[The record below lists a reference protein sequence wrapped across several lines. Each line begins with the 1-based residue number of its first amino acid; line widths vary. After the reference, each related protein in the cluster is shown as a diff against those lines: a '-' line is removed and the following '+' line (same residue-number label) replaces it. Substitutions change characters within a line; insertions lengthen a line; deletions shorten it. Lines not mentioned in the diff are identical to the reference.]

1 MNDSFYYYSFK
12 TGHSGHHGGGKGGKG
27 KGKGKHSKIGHHEE
41 NLKHDKNFHE
51 AQSLANQHNAKIKAR
66 ESEAKRTRDKAR
78 GRHHP
83 NPSVTIEKH
92 RRNLATLKANVK
104 NTLNY
109 TQAGGG
115 NMSVPTGSNVDAD
128 ANNTGSNYTHAYNT
142 NNQYNN
148 NSMDSISDSIKQH
161 SYIFTDVGIAGLALL
176 IGQNV
181 FKKKVIPDKFS
192 TFAWMASIG
201 SLAVGVL
208 SGTHTSSAM
217 AAGEHRRG
225 GGNHNHNHPG
235 HRGHIGHPGHIGHI
249 GKRGHRGKFH
259 PGHYLHGIWYPGY
272 YDYLPLIEGVEPY
285 PYPAGYPYPEPYPAY
300 PYGVPEFEGVYP
312 YYYGGIHYDSFGRR
326 IHIPVGHHGGF
337 EHGFHPGG
345 FGGGGHDHDHDG
357 GFHPGGSGGIPHP
370 SGGDHGMHGPPPG
383 GGFGGGGGGGFHPG
397 GSGGAGAG
405 ADTAAGRLTH
415 AGAHL
420 AYSFNAGQDHDQPWD
435 IKPLYGPL
443 CKPGK
448 PCVDLKSNYARS
460 YHSAIF
466 PERGYQED
474 FNIRRQEP
482 YIRQTKG
489 TSLINPPDVILPA
502 NIVTGTAIQGAANP
516 IDDLNHV
523 PAFVSD
529 IY

>member
-1 MNDSFYYYSFK
+1 MNDSFYFYSFK
-12 TGHSGHHGGGKGGKG
+12 TGHSSGHHGGKGGKGGKG
-27 KGKGKHSKIGHHEE
+27 KSKHSKIGHHES

-51 AQSLANQHNAKIKAR
+51 ATALANAHNKQIQNREKAR
-66 ESEAKRTRDKAR
+66 LKHSHGANKGSSQNQRKAR
-78 GRHHP
+78 NLIKDQLNRK
-83 NPSVTIEKH
+83 SIE
-92 RRNLATLKANVK
+92 
-104 NTLNY
+104 
-109 TQAGGG
+109 
-115 NMSVPTGSNVDAD
+115 D
-128 ANNTGSNYTHAYNT
+128 ANNTGDASLMDPGYGANSDYAYAYNT

-208 SGTHTSSAM
+208 SGTHGTSSAM

-225 GGNHNHNHPG
+225 IGNHNRNHPG
-235 HRGHIGHPGHIGHI
+235 HPGHVGHPGHPGRIGGH
-249 GKRGHRGKFH
+249 RGRGRRGKFH

-272 YDYLPLIEGVEPY
+272 YDYLPLLGGAYPY
-285 PYPAGYPYPEPYPAY
+285 PYPETYPY
-300 PYGVPEFEGVYP
+300 PYGVPEFEEFGGVYP
-312 YYYGGIHYDSFGRR
+312 YYYPGGIHYDSFGRR
-326 IHIPVGHHGGF
+326 IHFPGGDHDDHHGGF
-337 EHGFHPGG
+337 PHPGGFPGGHDHDHPGG
-345 FGGGGHDHDHDG
+345 FGGGGG
-357 GFHPGGSGGIPHP
+357 GGIPHP

-383 GGFGGGGGGGFHPG
+383 GGGFGGGGGGFRPG
-397 GSGGAGAG
+397 ASGGAGAG

-415 AGAHL
+415 VGAHL

-474 FNIRRQEP
+474 FAQKRQEP